1 MEKICIVKKNISS
14 YPSKKYVFRPSVNY
28 PEYLYKEDISLE
40 NNPVYEMVRQGL
52 EMMGFDEE
60 KIGTS
65 EWNPMGEIIKPGD
78 CVLIKP
84 NMVLHKNG
92 SGCGTDCLFTHP
104 SLVAAMIDYIVIAL
118 QGKGRIIVGDA
129 PLQECVFETLT
140 ENSGYRQMIEFYQ
153 GKGVDVSL
161 VDFRNVKTYEKDG
174 VHFLQS
180 EEGENGI
187 VVKLNRESAFSDIDE
202 KRMQNL
208 RITNYD
214 PRILQK
220 HHRKDVHE
228 YNVSQY
234 VLEAD
239 VIINMPKPKTH
250 WKAGVTIALKNL
262 VGINANKEFLPHHTL
277 GSKEEGGDAY
287 LRENPLLK
295 MANEVL
301 DIKNQLVHDR
311 ETDLA
316 IEAEKLY
323 QALHE
328 KGKIQAGEEYWEG
341 SWYGNDTIWR
351 TILDLNRILYYADKT
366 GKMTDKIQR
375 RQFIVGDMVVS
386 GEKEGPLEP
395 TPVYPG
401 VIVMGENPLKFDRTV
416 CSLMGFDYR
425 KIPLLNSEELFD
437 ANYPVADR
445 NGASIYSNN
454 KLWHEKSMDEIREE
468 HSLCFQPTLGWT
480 VKLGNRYRDK
490 LYGDLLQNGMPVCIF
505 GAGVNGIYAEEELR
519 GQGIQTALFC
529 DNNSKLWEKEI
540 IGGIKCVSLDNA
552 DMDLPFVIAVPAE
565 YVKEIDE
572 QIRVNGGKVFGVMNR

>member
-214 PRILQK
+214 PRILQ
-220 HHRKDVHE
+220 
-228 YNVSQY
+228 
-234 VLEAD
+234 
-239 VIINMPKPKTH
+239 
-250 WKAGVTIALKNL
+250 
-262 VGINANKEFLPHHTL
+262 
-277 GSKEEGGDAY
+277 
-287 LRENPLLK
+287 
-295 MANEVL
+295 
-301 DIKNQLVHDR
+301 
-311 ETDLA
+311 
-316 IEAEKLY
+316 
-323 QALHE
+323 
-328 KGKIQAGEEYWEG
+328 
-341 SWYGNDTIWR
+341 
-351 TILDLNRILYYADKT
+351 
-366 GKMTDKIQR
+366 
-375 RQFIVGDMVVS
+375 
-386 GEKEGPLEP
+386 
-395 TPVYPG
+395 
-401 VIVMGENPLKFDRTV
+401 
-416 CSLMGFDYR
+416 
-425 KIPLLNSEELFD
+425 
-437 ANYPVADR
+437 
-445 NGASIYSNN
+445 
-454 KLWHEKSMDEIREE
+454 
-468 HSLCFQPTLGWT
+468 
-480 VKLGNRYRDK
+480 
-490 LYGDLLQNGMPVCIF
+490 
-505 GAGVNGIYAEEELR
+505 
-519 GQGIQTALFC
+519 
-529 DNNSKLWEKEI
+529 
-540 IGGIKCVSLDNA
+540 
-552 DMDLPFVIAVPAE
+552 
-565 YVKEIDE
+565 
-572 QIRVNGGKVFGVMNR
+572 